1 MQTSDFQ
8 RRLTPAD
15 LAFLRD
21 VLGPDAPEDG
31 ELSLLLNEDEEY
43 RAKALGDPR
52 TFEAVTSHE
61 ETMTVASPRLFFEV
75 LLRRAVGDLRNAPYT
90 VERTG
95 SDRAPVFDTAAVV
108 ELTEKPSIL
117 HYLATLLASFTKV
130 HSHTERVWVRRGVV
144 RKVRYSDLD
153 IHSMLRLAR
162 ETDEQERLPVYRRTA
177 DLCLFILGMF
187 PDFAATAH
195 RYPGSGALRAQS
207 ATRRRLGTEEYE
219 NVAAQMYALAAQYRS
234 GDEMGEVFQTL
245 GEHVTEAKKP
255 INFLSEHYLGY
266 KRDQGMLSHG

>member
-31 ELSLLLNEDEEY
+31 ELARLLIEDEEY
-43 RAKALGDPR
+43 RANTLGDPR

-61 ETMTVASPRLFFEV
+61 ETMSAASPRLFFEI

-153 IHSMLRLAR
+153 VHSMLRLAR

-195 RYPGSGALRAQS
+195 RYPGSGALRGQS
-207 ATRRRLGTEEYE
+207 AMRRRLGTEEYE

-266 KRDQGMLSHG
+266 KREQLFGMAG

>member
-8 RRLTPAD
+8 RRLTPTD

-31 ELSLLLNEDEEY
+31 ELSRLLIEDEEY
-43 RAKALGDPR
+43 REEALGDLR
-52 TFEAVTSHE
+52 AFEAVTSRE
-61 ETMTVASPRLFFEV
+61 EAMSVVSPRLFFEI

-108 ELTEKPSIL
+108 ELTGKPSIL
-117 HYLATLLASFTKV
+117 HYLATLLPSFTKV

-153 IHSMLRLAR
+153 VHSMLRLAR

-219 NVAAQMYALAAQYRS
+219 TVAAQMYALAAQYRS

-266 KRDQGMLSHG
+266 KREQLFGMAG